1 MFPDLTSDDIFR
13 IETQR
18 LWLRWPRASDIAS
31 LTSIASLAH
40 VAQMT
45 ALIPHPY
52 PPGEA
57 ERFIMKARAEN
68 ANGTALILA
77 ITKKRSARQTIG
89 LIGAHVTAADI
100 ELGYMLAP
108 QYWGKGLA
116 TEAVKAL
123 ANTVFSLTRA
133 SRIHAN
139 SRVNNIA
146 SRRVLEKAG
155 FAFVDTGLD
164 LLPARGGLHP
174 CDRFQLDRKTWA
186 AAKRADGEKRPMPPM
201 AQQAQQAQQAQDA
214 SGVKPVAAPDQSDE
228 HRP

>member
-77 ITKKRSARQTIG
+77 ITKKGSARQTIG

-108 QYWGKGLA
+108 QCWGKGLA

-174 CDRFQLDRKTWA
+174 CDRF
-186 AAKRADGEKRPMPPM
+186 
-201 AQQAQQAQQAQDA
+201 
-214 SGVKPVAAPDQSDE
+214 
-228 HRP
+228 